1 VEKYLGSAR
10 MSGCHV
16 GRTGANT

>member
-1 VEKYLGSAR
+1 